1 MFCKVFSDKGE
12 LILKNRF
19 TLYAITDSSYT
30 RLPLSAQAEAAISG
44 GATVIQLREK
54 NISEE
59 EYIKKAREVLA
70 VTRKYGVPL
79 IINDNINAALIS
91 GADGVHLGQTDGDP
105 AAARRI
111 LGEKAIIGVTAKSV
125 SQAKAA
131 EEAGADYLGSGA
143 VFVSPTKP
151 NAKSLSISEL
161 SEICSSVN
169 IPVCAIGGINEE
181 NVTALMGSGIRGI
194 AVVSAIFGSET
205 TEGIAAAA
213 KRLRAA
219 AEELVNERD

>member
-1 MFCKVFSDKGE
+1 MKTDY
-12 LILKNRF
+12 

-30 RLPLSAQAEAAISG
+30 RLPLSEQAEAAISG

-59 EYIKKAREVLA
+59 DYIQKAKEVLS
-70 VTRKYGVPL
+70 VTKRYGVPL
-79 IINDNINAALIS
+79 IINDNVNVAYLS

-105 AAARRI
+105 KSARQI

-131 EEAGADYLGSGA
+131 EAAGADYLGSGA
-143 VFVSPTKP
+143 MFVSSTKP
-151 NAKSLSISEL
+151 NAKALSMSEL
-161 SEICSSVN
+161 RQICSSVS
-169 IPVCAIGGINEE
+169 IPVCAIGGINAD
-181 NVTALMGSGIRGI
+181 NVTALRGSGIMGI

-205 TEGIAAAA
+205 AEGIAAAA
-213 KRLRAA
+213 RYLRAA
-219 AEELVNERD
+219 AGDIIK

>member
-1 MFCKVFSDKGE
+1 MKTDY
-12 LILKNRF
+12 

-30 RLPLSAQAEAAISG
+30 RLPLAGQVEAAISG
-44 GATVIQLREK
+44 GAKIIQLREK

-59 EYIKKAREVLA
+59 EYIEKAKEVLS

-79 IINDNINAALIS
+79 IINDSVNVALKS

-105 AAARRI
+105 KSARQI
-111 LGEKAIIGVTAKSV
+111 LGENAIIGVTAKSV

-131 EEAGADYLGSGA
+131 EASGADYLGSGA
-143 VFVSPTKP
+143 MFVSPTKP
-151 NAKSLSISEL
+151 NAKALSMSEL
-161 SEICSSVN
+161 REICTSVS

-181 NVTALMGSGIRGI
+181 NVTSLRSSGISGI
-194 AVVSAIFGSET
+194 AVVSAVFGSET
-205 TEGIAAAA
+205 ADGITAAA

-219 AEELVNERD
+219 AEEIIK

>member
-1 MFCKVFSDKGE
+1 M
-12 LILKNRF
+12 KNSF

-30 RLPLSAQAEAAISG
+30 RLPLSAQTEAAISG
-44 GATVIQLREK
+44 GADIIQLREK

-59 EYIKKAREVLA
+59 EYVKKAEEVLA

-79 IINDNINAALIS
+79 IINDNVNVALRS
-91 GADGVHLGQTDGDP
+91 GAEGVHLGQTDGDP
-105 AAARRI
+105 ASARKI
-111 LGEKAIIGVTAKSV
+111 LGANAIIGVTAKTV

-131 EEAGADYLGSGA
+131 EAAGADYLGSGA
-143 VFVSPTKP
+143 MFVSPTKP
-151 NAKSLSISEL
+151 GAKALSMSEL
-161 SEICSSVN
+161 REICSSVS

-181 NVTALMGSGIRGI
+181 NATSLRGSGISGI
-194 AVVSAIFGSET
+194 AVVSAVFGSET

-219 AEELVNERD
+219 AEDIIK

>member
-1 MFCKVFSDKGE
+1 MKTDY
-12 LILKNRF
+12 

-30 RLPLSAQAEAAISG
+30 RLTLSEQVEAAISG
-44 GATVIQLREK
+44 GATIIQLREK

-59 EYIKKAREVLA
+59 EYIGKAKEVLS

-79 IINDNINAALIS
+79 IINDKINVALKS

-105 AAARRI
+105 KAARQI
-111 LGEKAIIGVTAKSV
+111 LGENAIIGVTAKSV

-131 EEAGADYLGSGA
+131 EAMGADYLGSGA
-143 VFVSPTKP
+143 MFVSPTKP
-151 NAKSLSISEL
+151 NAKALSMSEL
-161 SEICSSVN
+161 REICTSVS

-181 NVTALMGSGIRGI
+181 NVTSLRGSGIKGI
-194 AVVSAIFGSET
+194 AVVSAIFGSENVS
-205 TEGIAAAA
+205 GITAAA

-219 AEELVNERD
+219 AEDIIK